1 MPAWAASLLVLGIM
15 LVTAIVLAL
24 IGVLRFR
31 RITKTTNP
39 AQSIATDV
47 KEIRN
52 EL

>member
-1 MPAWAASLLVLGIM
+1 MSRIII
-15 LVTAIVLAL
+15 VTTILLAL
-24 IGVLRFR
+24 IGVMRFR

-52 EL
+52 EF